1 MNTKT
6 TFQPRTVGLL
16 VTALL
21 AAGLFSGCSDE
32 GCEESRY
39 DGVVVTHPSGQRLRL
54 VHRFG
59 VNYMLEQEYTTVT
72 FTGDTVSDFQ
82 PCR

>member
-1 MNTKT
+1 MKTKT
-6 TFQPRTVGLL
+6 TFQPRTAGLL
-16 VTALL
+16 VTVLL
-21 AAGLFSGCSDE
+21 AAGLLSGCSAD

-39 DGVVVTHPSGQRLRL
+39 DGVVVTAPNGQRLRL

-72 FTGDTVSDFQ
+72 FEGDTVSDFG